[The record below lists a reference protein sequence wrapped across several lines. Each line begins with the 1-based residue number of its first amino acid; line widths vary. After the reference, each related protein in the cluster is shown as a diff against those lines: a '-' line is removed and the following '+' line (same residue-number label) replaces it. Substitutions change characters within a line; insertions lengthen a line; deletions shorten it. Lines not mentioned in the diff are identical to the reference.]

1 MSDKGE
7 NGEKW
12 RNPGRANAFLRKL
25 SWTQYHNCSSRLP
38 QPEKYPLLS
47 PYHPTWHWASASL
60 LGVGLGGCSCYV
72 SVSTALN
79 NHLIPY
85 HQQLNFRHPFDH
97 LFVLHS
103 SPLSTALPESPFSP
117 NFSYLQKIPDLNS
130 FTLVQLAEMPP
141 VKPFP
146 LLL

>member
-1 MSDKGE
+1 MG
-7 NGEKW
+7 
-12 RNPGRANAFLRKL
+12 RNEGILEEPMPSLGSSPGRSITIAPLGFHSLRNTLCCHLITPHGIGHQPPFLG
-25 SWTQYHNCSSRLP
+25 WG
-38 QPEKYPLLS
+38 
-47 PYHPTWHWASASL
+47 W
-60 LGVGLGGCSCYV
+60 GGCSCYV